1 MKKLLESTEEMDM
14 EISPII
20 KRYIPIVKCIA
31 ETFGSNCE
39 VVLHEF
45 SRLPNSIVDI
55 QNGQVTGRSVGS
67 PMTEFS
73 LNVVRRGETNEDIM
87 NYTGKSM
94 EGKVLKSSTVFIK
107 DDEGVVIGCF
117 CINLDMT
124 ELYAARKV
132 IDDIMK
138 ISDDDK
144 KREDVAVI
152 NKVNSVL
159 NDIVLK
165 TIDNSGKPVA
175 YLSKDEKVTIVKSL
189 ETQGA
194 FLIKGAID
202 YVAKVLCVSRY
213 TIYNYLDEDRE
224 A

>member
-1 MKKLLESTEEMDM
+1 M
-14 EISPII
+14 EINPII
-20 KRYIPIVKCIA
+20 KRYIPMVKCIA
-31 ETFGSNCE
+31 ETFGNNCE

-45 SRLPNSIVDI
+45 SKLPNSLVAIE
-55 QNGQVTGRSVGS
+55 NGHVTGRSIGS

-73 LNVVRRGETNEDIM
+73 LNVVRRGDTGEDIM

-107 DDEGVVIGCF
+107 DDAGNDIGCF

-132 IDDIMK
+132 LDDIMK
-138 ISDDDK
+138 IADDEK
-144 KREDVAVI
+144 KREDEIVV

-159 NDIVLK
+159 NDIVIK
-165 TIDNSGKPVA
+165 TIEESGKPVA
-175 YLSKDEKVTIVKSL
+175 YLTKDEKVLIVKSL
-189 ETQGA
+189 DEQGA

-213 TIYNYLDEDRE
+213 TIYNYLDEIRE
-224 A
+224 S

>member
-1 MKKLLESTEEMDM
+1 MDEIEDAFNTE
-14 EISPII
+14 IHPII
-20 KRYIPIVKCIA
+20 KRYIPMVKCIA
-31 ETFGSNCE
+31 ETFGNHCE

-45 SRLPNSIVDI
+45 SKLPNSLVEI
-55 QNGQVTGRSVGS
+55 QNGHVTGRSIGS

-73 LNVVRRGETNEDIM
+73 LNVVKHGDTNEDIM

-107 DDEGVVIGCF
+107 DDEGKTIGCF

-124 ELYAARKV
+124 ELYAAKQV
-132 IDDIMK
+132 LDEIMR

-144 KREDVAVI
+144 KREDQIVV

-159 NDIVLK
+159 NDIVIR
-165 TIDNSGKPVA
+165 TIEESGKPVA

-189 ETQGA
+189 ELQGA

-213 TIYNYLDEDRE
+213 TIYNYLDEVRE
-224 A
+224 V